1 MTIVALILSLGFVF
15 IAIVMSKSF
24 KLGLDRDIIIAT
36 IRASIQLLAIGYVL
50 HLILG
55 CKATDLS
62 YYSFC
67 S

>member
-36 IRASIQLLAIGYVL
+36 IRASVQLLVPSAMCCI
-50 HLILG
+50 
-55 CKATDLS
+55 
-62 YYSFC
+62 
-67 S
+67 